1 MITVTLTIPEIS
13 CDACANSIQR
23 VLAKTGGVSEV
34 DVNVNKKQ
42 VTLDYDESETNEQ
55 VIRDILTEAGFP
67 PA

>member
-1 MITVTLTIPEIS
+1 
-13 CDACANSIQR
+13 
-23 VLAKTGGVSEV
+23 VLAKAGGVSEV
-34 DVNVNKKQ
+34 DVSVNKKQ